1 MNLSGLDL
9 GTKQTLALAILERKR
24 RAEKKAKAWKPF
36 PGPQTD
42 ALKSHADFLFYGG
55 AAGGGKSDLI
65 LGAAG
70 GHKRTIIFRR
80 EYPQLKG
87 IIDRSLEIYTEEG
100 RFTKSPVPLWELF
113 GGRSIEF
120 GAVQHSGDEQ
130 KYQGRAHDLKAFDE
144 ITHFLESQFRYLT
157 GWKRSADANQRTRV
171 IATGNPPTDT
181 DGEWIIR
188 FWGPWLDK
196 THPNPARPGE
206 LRWFTTVAGKDIEV
220 PDDRSF
226 VLVDGKPVYDF
237 DPADFKVT
245 DIITPLSRTFIP
257 ARIEDNPVYMAS
269 GYMATLQAMPEPLR
283 SKMLYGDFSAGQDDD
298 IWQCIPTAWV
308 DAAQARWRNRTKA
321 DNSLSAIGV
330 DVARGGKDQ
339 TIITLRYGTFF
350 NSQLCFPGRST
361 PDGESVAQLA
371 LASRYGSACPVN
383 VDVIGVGA
391 SVYDCLRRHI
401 GASAVGLNGAESSSA
416 FDKSGQLAFVNLR
429 AEWYWKLREDLD
441 PANGVDLAI
450 PDDRELRVDLCAP
463 RYKLSVRGIQI
474 ESKDDI
480 IRRIGRSPDK
490 GDSLVYAHAIKTPPG
505 AGWLNFFEG
514 QAEEAKKAELLM
526 AAREAVARGTATEEQ
541 KALLAQQTQK

>member
-1 MNLSGLDL
+1 MQSSGLDL
-9 GTKQTLALAILERKR
+9 GSKQALAMAILERKR
-24 RAEKKAKAWKPF
+24 RQDRKATAWTPF
-36 PGPQTD
+36 PGPQSE
-42 ALKSHADFLFYGG
+42 ALRSAADFLFYGG

-70 GHKRTIIFRR
+70 GHKRSIIFRR

-87 IIDRSLEIYTEEG
+87 IIDRSLEIFAGDG
-100 RFTKSPVPLWELF
+100 RFTKSPVPLWELS

-120 GAVQHSGDEQ
+120 GAVQHAGDEQ

-144 ITHFLESQFRYLT
+144 ITHFHESQFRYLT
-157 GWKRSADANQRTRV
+157 GWKRSADAKQRTRV

-181 DGEWIIR
+181 DGDWIIR
-188 FWGPWLDK
+188 FWAPWLDK
-196 THPNPARPGE
+196 THPRPAFPGE

-226 VLVDGKPVYDF
+226 VLIEDEPVYDF
-237 DPADFKVT
+237 DHEAFKPT

-298 IWQCIPTAWV
+298 IWQAIPTAWV
-308 DAAQARWRNRTKA
+308 DAAQARWRERKQPETQ
-321 DNSLSAIGV
+321 LSAVGV

-339 TIITLRYGTFF
+339 TIITKRFGNFF
-350 NSQLCFPGRST
+350 AAQLCFPGSST

-371 LASRYGSACPVN
+371 LAARASSPCSVN

-401 GASAVGLNGAESSSA
+401 GNKVVGLNGAESSNA
-416 FDKSGQLAFVNLR
+416 QDASGQLGFVNLR

-441 PANGVDLAI
+441 PANGVNLAI

-480 IRRIGRSPDK
+480 IKRIGRSPDK
-490 GDSLVYAHAIKTPPG
+490 GDSLVYAHAIKHQPG
-505 AGWLNFFEG
+505 EGWLSYLEG
-514 QAEEAKKAELLM
+514 QAAEAQRAAEQ
-526 AAREAVARGTATEEQ
+526 AKQR
-541 KALLAQQTQK
+541 